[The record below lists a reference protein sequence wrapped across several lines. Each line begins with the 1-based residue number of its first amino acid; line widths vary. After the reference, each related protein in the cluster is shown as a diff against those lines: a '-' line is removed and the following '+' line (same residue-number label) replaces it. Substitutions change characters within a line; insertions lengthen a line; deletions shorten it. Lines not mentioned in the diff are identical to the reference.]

1 MERDMI
7 LWPMGA
13 LALLT
18 FIVLSLIPVR
28 RFRAAFAG
36 KVTPHDFKLGESA
49 NVPPHVSLVNRN
61 YMNLLELPQLFYV
74 ICLMLYVTDR
84 VNITFYQMAWAY
96 VALRGMHSVVHVTY
110 NNVMHRL
117 VLFAISNFVLIGM
130 WALFFFEKPY

>member
-18 FIVLSLIPVR
+18 FIVLTLIPVR

-36 KVTPHDFKLGESA
+36 KVTAHDFKLGESA
-49 NVPPHVSLVNRN
+49 NVPPHVSLANRN
-61 YMNLLELPQLFYV
+61 YMNLLEFPQLFYV

-84 VNITFYQMAWAY
+84 VDVTFYQMAWAY
-96 VALRGMHSVVHVTY
+96 VALRGVHSVIHITY

-117 VLFAISNFVLIGM
+117 VLFAISNFVLIAM

>member
-1 MERDMI
+1 

-13 LALLT
+13 LAMLT

-36 KVTPHDFKLGESA
+36 KVTAHDFKLGESA
-49 NVPPHVSLVNRN
+49 NVPPHVSLANRN
-61 YMNLLELPQLFYV
+61 YMNLLEFPQLFYV

-84 VNITFYQMAWAY
+84 VDIMFYQLAWAY
-96 VALRGMHSVVHVTY
+96 VALRGVHSVIHITY

-117 VLFAISNFVLIGM
+117 VIFAISNFVLIAM